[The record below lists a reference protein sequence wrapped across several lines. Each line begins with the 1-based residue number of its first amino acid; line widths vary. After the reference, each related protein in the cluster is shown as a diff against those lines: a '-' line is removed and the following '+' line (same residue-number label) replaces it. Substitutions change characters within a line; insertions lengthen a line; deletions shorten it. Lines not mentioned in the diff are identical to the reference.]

1 MLQFSLK
8 YQSNSNCLNVLLK
21 KRMKI
26 SFYSVLFSKES
37 PTDNHPSRDIH
48 PLRVG
53 LCLLFFSF
61 FLLLFQGCRSEKEVV
76 FSGRTMGT
84 TYHIKGV
91 AGYFKR
97 TSGLQD
103 RIDARL
109 AAINQSMSTYIAD
122 SEISRF
128 NRSTITNE
136 PLHVGDDFFQ
146 VFRKAQQLHTLSGG
160 AWDATIKPLV
170 DLWGFGNRE
179 PGDRLPNAAIVHST
193 LKAVGF
199 DHIQS
204 PGQGEIQKKLPS
216 VTLDFA
222 SIAKG
227 YAVDQ
232 IALLLIDAGIGD
244 FIVEIG
250 GEVFA
255 SGVRQ
260 DGEKWRVGINL
271 PDKQASL
278 QDLYSVVRLS
288 NRAMATSGDY
298 RNFIERDG
306 VVYSHIIDPRTGY
319 PIQNNVA
326 SVTITAPDCT
336 MADGLA
342 TAVVV
347 MGMQKGKALIETLPG
362 IEGLIIVR
370 DPDGTLRDFP
380 SSGFVTL
387 SE

>member
-1 MLQFSLK
+1 
-8 YQSNSNCLNVLLK
+8 
-21 KRMKI
+21 
-26 SFYSVLFSKES
+26 
-37 PTDNHPSRDIH
+37 
-48 PLRVG
+48 
-53 LCLLFFSF
+53 
-61 FLLLFQGCRSEKEVV
+61 
-76 FSGRTMGT
+76 
-84 TYHIKGV
+84 
-91 AGYFKR
+91 
-97 TSGLQD
+97 
-103 RIDARL
+103 
-109 AAINQSMSTYIAD
+109 
-122 SEISRF
+122 
-128 NRSTITNE
+128 
-136 PLHVGDDFFQ
+136 
-146 VFRKAQQLHTLSGG
+146 
-160 AWDATIKPLV
+160 
-170 DLWGFGNRE
+170 
-179 PGDRLPNAAIVHST
+179 
-193 LKAVGF
+193 
-199 DHIQS
+199 
-204 PGQGEIQKKLPS
+204 
-216 VTLDFA
+216 
-222 SIAKG
+222 
-227 YAVDQ
+227 
-232 IALLLIDAGIGD
+232 
-244 FIVEIG
+244 
-250 GEVFA
+250 VFA